1 MKKRTSWKDHFYFTR
16 SERYGSWVLALLL
29 ALSFLLPKSGW
40 LNPAPEVSL
49 EQLDEAVLAYRASG
63 ELRAEGQSP
72 AAKNSSSL
80 QGAGLQEDVQP
91 EYRRAESSRLK
102 KGFPFD
108 PNTVAADE
116 LSELGFSSSLA
127 RTFLRYRNSGARFY
141 KPADLLRV
149 YGMSEAFFSE
159 LEPYIRINS
168 VKGTQRRET
177 QAQSQPR
184 LPAEASAAPAF
195 AEAKM
200 GGKQSS
206 HTVPVSIDI
215 NTADRQQW
223 EALPGIGPYYAGKI
237 LRFRKA
243 LGGFCS
249 LAQVGD
255 TRALPDSV
263 FQKIQPFLKLETP
276 PRKLDLAAAT
286 AEELAAHPYI
296 SRRQAE
302 VLVKYREWHGDF
314 HKAEDLLKTGVF
326 DAEAV
331 ERLKPYLAFQAL

>member
-29 ALSFLLPKSGW
+29 VLSFLLPRSGW

-63 ELRAEGQSP
+63 GLRLEGQSP
-72 AAKNSSSL
+72 VAENSSSL
-80 QGAGLQEDVQP
+80 QEGLQGDVQP
-91 EYRRAESSRLK
+91 EGRRVEHSRLK
-102 KGFPFD
+102 KGFSFD
-108 PNTVAADE
+108 PNTIAADE
-116 LSELGFSSSLA
+116 LSELGFSPSLA

-159 LEPYIRINS
+159 LEPYIRISS
-168 VKGTQRRET
+168 VEGSGHRKE
-177 QAQSQPR
+177 QSQLRPG
-184 LPAEASAAPAF
+184 AEVPDAPAF
-195 AEAKM
+195 AEAKD
-200 GGKQSS
+200 KQKHFS
-206 HTVPVSIDI
+206 HTVPSPIDV
-215 NTADRQQW
+215 NLAGREQW
-223 EALPGIGPYYAGKI
+223 EALPGIGPYYAGRI
-237 LRFRKA
+237 LRFREA

-249 LAQVGD
+249 VAQVGD

-263 FQKIQPFLKLETP
+263 FQKIQPFLRLETP
-276 PRKLDLAAAT
+276 PRKLDLAVAT
-286 AEELAAHPYI
+286 ADELAAHPYI
-296 SRRQAE
+296 SRKQAE

-326 DAEAV
+326 DVQAI
-331 ERLKPYLAFQAL
+331 ERLKPYLLFQTL